1 MKNPRIIIQ
10 NGSFEKI
17 PHLVRGLG
25 ERFAILTDSHLKKL
39 GEELCGKMRKAG
51 LRTHLLVIP
60 PGEQAKT
67 LGLIEKVCRSLVNAG
82 LKRDSV
88 LLGLGGGVIGDLGGF
103 AASIF
108 MRGIPFVSI
117 PTTTLAMADAS
128 IGGKTGVDLPEGKNL
143 VGTFSQPRLVI
154 MDPLLLKTLSEREFR
169 NGLAEIIK
177 HSIIADAIFFRFL
190 RKYMIAI
197 LARKP
202 EILKKMIL
210 WSVRIKQQIVE
221 KDVREKVAPFGR
233 INKVA
238 SLRLGLSRMLLNYG
252 HTVGHALEVLSDF
265 KLSHG
270 EAVSIGMI
278 AENRVAVGKN
288 LLHEED
294 AKRILE
300 VLKNCGLPTKI
311 PAEYSP
317 SEIHRALSLDK
328 KNIGGKLYFA
338 LPVKIGKAKVIP
350 L

>member
-17 PHLVRGLG
+17 PHLVKSFG

-39 GEELCGKMRKAG
+39 GEELREKMRKAG
-51 LRTHLLVIP
+51 LRTHLLVIL
-60 PGEQAKT
+60 PGEQTKT
-67 LGLIEKVCRSLVNAG
+67 LSFAEKVCRSLVNSG
-82 LKRDSV
+82 MKRDSA
-88 LLGLGGGVIGDLGGF
+88 LLGLGGGVIGDLAGF

-108 MRGIPFVSI
+108 MRGIPFVSV

-154 MDPLLLKTLSEREFR
+154 MDPLLLKTLTEREFR

-177 HSIIADAIFFRFL
+177 HGIIADAKFFGFL
-190 RKYMIAI
+190 RKNAAAI

-202 EILKKMIL
+202 KILEKMIRR
-210 WSVRIKQQIVE
+210 SVGIKQRIVGKDE
-221 KDVREKVAPFGR
+221 KESVKIKGAH
-233 INKVA
+233 
-238 SLRLGLSRMLLNYG
+238 SRMLLNYG

-265 KLSHG
+265 TLPHG
-270 EAVSIGMI
+270 EAVSIGMV

-288 LLHEED
+288 LLREEN

-300 VLKNCGLPTKI
+300 VLKSYGLPTKI
-311 PAEYSP
+311 SSQYSA
-317 SEIHRALSLDK
+317 SEINRALALDK
-328 KNIGGKLYFA
+328 KNINGKLYFA
-338 LPVKIGKAKVIP
+338 LPTKIGHAKIVP